1 MTWADVGPG
10 HLALGPVGVDVYHWA
25 EFAGTVANPPHRHTH
40 FEVCW
45 VEDGVGRFVVDGRA
59 HPVGPGSLLFARP
72 GVRHQIIGDRPPGL
86 RLAWVAFH
94 LRVPAAEGELA
105 ALFTAF
111 VEAGRALA
119 HDADGRIATLWA
131 ALRSTGGGPP
141 LPGRDA
147 ATASVARALLVAL
160 AQSGTE
166 TLWSRPPGALAQL
179 GAEALRSRP
188 PGALAECGAEALR
201 SRPPGALAE
210 CGAETPRSRPP
221 GALAERG
228 AEPPWS
234 RPPGAQNA
242 ARTVRQALRY
252 VHDNL
257 DRPLAVDE
265 LARHVHLSRRQLTR
279 LFTDR
284 VGRSPAAYVEHTRLD
299 HAAALLV
306 RTDLPIKRVAAAV
319 GYPDPALF
327 TRAFSRRLGTPPG
340 RFRRSADLQKVLAGS
355 LSC

>member
-1 MTWADVGPG
+1 
-10 HLALGPVGVDVYHWA
+10 
-25 EFAGTVANPPHRHTH
+25 
-40 FEVCW
+40 
-45 VEDGVGRFVVDGRA
+45 
-59 HPVGPGSLLFARP
+59 
-72 GVRHQIIGDRPPGL
+72 
-86 RLAWVAFH
+86 
-94 LRVPAAEGELA
+94 
-105 ALFTAF
+105 
-111 VEAGRALA
+111 
-119 HDADGRIATLWA
+119 
-131 ALRSTGGGPP
+131 
-141 LPGRDA
+141 
-147 ATASVARALLVAL
+147 
-160 AQSGTE
+160 
-166 TLWSRPPGALAQL
+166 
-179 GAEALRSRP
+179 LRSRP
-188 PGALAECGAEALR
+188 PGALAEC
-201 SRPPGALAE
+201 
-210 CGAETPRSRPP
+210 
-221 GALAERG
+221 G

-279 LFTDR
+279 LFTDH